1 MVFPGLLADF
11 VRLCLVQGF
20 FQDLRI
26 AWFHSLLEFMRSL
39 HSFKQ
44 HKKNKKNM

>member
-26 AWFHSLLEFMRSL
+26 AWFHSLFEFLRSL
-39 HSFKQ
+39 HSFKLTQ
-44 HKKNKKNM
+44 EKQKNM